1 MTKWNQKFKDLIE
14 FIKSFSLF
22 IKQCCHIAF
31 NCKKIQK
38 VKTYKKKQ
46 KRKNNDFVKMSSV

>member
-22 IKQCCHIAF
+22 IKQCYHIAF
-31 NCKKIQK
+31 NCKK
-38 VKTYKKKQ
+38 Y
-46 KRKNNDFVKMSSV
+46 RK

>member
-22 IKQCCHIAF
+22 IKQCYHIAF

-38 VKTYKKKQ
+38 VKTYKKKT
-46 KRKNNDFVKMSSV
+46 KTEE